1 MLAFTMFLAFQL
13 WQGQALPV
21 AVAYPPGV
29 PEFERAAAPR
39 LASGAW
45 VRFTGAGGLARGQI
59 VYTFGRR
66 AARSVELPGVL
77 VVEHFVAGERPL
89 HPRHGR
95 VSWEAPV
102 EAWDVL
108 LEQFA
113 KVAAGR
119 QFCLVETPMLA
130 RGSGAAPLPRGTRR
144 VVVDTRDQAL
154 QLAAD
159 LLKGR
164 QTCGG
169 VVLAADFEVLEHLVL
184 EAFARVQARV
194 GIPLFA
200 RTRHEVLMGAV
211 AAVEPQAAD
220 WDADGG
226 GTVTGQI
233 FYNKAVAVWL
243 GVGELAGSPRWRTQ
257 ALAR

>member
-13 WQGQALPV
+13 WHGQALPV

-45 VRFTGAGGLARGQI
+45 VRFTGVGNLAPGQVI
-59 VYTFGRR
+59 YTFGRR
-66 AARSVELPGVL
+66 AAKSLELPGFL

-95 VSWEAPV
+95 VAWEAPV
-102 EAWDVL
+102 EAWEAL
-108 LEQFA
+108 LGQFSR
-113 KVAAGR
+113 VAAGR
-119 QFCLVETPMLA
+119 PFCVVETPMLA
-130 RGSGAAPLPRGTRR
+130 RRSPAPLPSGARR
-144 VVVDTRDQAL
+144 LVMDSRERAL
-154 QLAAD
+154 SLAAD

-164 QTCGG
+164 QSCGG
-169 VVLAADFEVLEHLVL
+169 VVLAADFEVLDSLVL
-184 EAFARVQARV
+184 EAFARVQARA

-211 AAVEPQAAD
+211 AAVEPQAVD

-226 GTVTGQI
+226 GTITGQI
-233 FYNKAVAVWL
+233 FYNKAVAAWL
-243 GVGELAGSPRWRTQ
+243 GVAELVVPSRWRSQ